1 MLSQFDRARKGFW
14 HLRKGGIR
22 QFIKWKR
29 RSRYYHFVTTP
40 LNLKNSDDSVNASRY
55 PSVQPIERPK
65 SFPGLKVGVILDE
78 FSLRAWTPEFETV
91 LVTPDGWRDELVDDP
106 IDMLFVESAWAG
118 NHGAWQYQL
127 TGSIAPRQ
135 DLVDLVEYCKQQS
148 IPTVFWNKEDPSHFD
163 DFIDTAKLFDV
174 VFTTDSTL
182 VPQYKEILGHDRVDS
197 LSFAAQPSIHNPI
210 RIPGLQQ
217 NEDIA
222 FAGMYFKHKFP
233 ERKEQMDLLF
243 GAAVSVVNRGRY
255 KFDIFSR
262 HHGGNENYQF
272 PTPFDK
278 HVVGALPYEKM
289 LAAYRNYKV
298 FLNVNS
304 VTQSPSMCARR
315 VFEILA
321 SGTPVVSSESAALPE
336 FFGEHQ
342 VPVVRDDK
350 TAQHVLRS
358 VLNSPQAR
366 DRMVHTAQR
375 EIWAKHTYA
384 HRAEK
389 ILDSVGLNVNSPFL
403 TMPSISAIVSTYRP
417 SFVRSVIDTVASQK
431 HVNPELVL
439 LTHGFEG
446 NGAELRAYAA
456 EQGIDRFTL
465 LTGPASDPLG
475 VCLNRLVAAASG
487 DVIAN
492 FDDDD
497 FYGEHYLLDSIHAMK
512 YSNADLV
519 GKFATYMYSEDDDM
533 ITLRNPGKENMHTD
547 FITGATFVGWREVFT
562 RNPFLPMSRGED
574 SRFLTSVEQS
584 GAKIFAGD
592 RFNFMQIRGTHA
604 HTWSV
609 NKLELYANSVVESYG
624 KNIRHLEI

>member
-1 MLSQFDRARKGFW
+1 MPSQFDRVRKGFW
-14 HLRKGGIR
+14 HLRKGGFK
-22 QFIKWKR
+22 QFVKWRR

-40 LNLKNSDDSVNASRY
+40 LSVKNSDDTVNASRY
-55 PSVQPIERPK
+55 PSVQPVDRPK

-118 NHGAWQYQL
+118 NHGAWKYQL

-135 DLVDLVEYCKQQS
+135 DLVELVEYCKQQS
-148 IPTVFWNKEDPSHFD
+148 IPTVFWNKEDPAHFD
-163 DFIDTAKLFDV
+163 DFIDTAKLFDA
-174 VFTTDSTL
+174 VFTTDSKL
-182 VPQYKEILGHDRVDS
+182 IPQYKEMLGHDRVDS

-210 RIPGLQQ
+210 RIQGLQQ
-217 NEDIA
+217 NEDMA
-222 FAGMYFKHKFP
+222 FAGMYFQHKFP
-233 ERKEQMDLLF
+233 ERKEQMELLF
-243 GAAVSVVNRGRY
+243 GSAVSVVNRGRY

-262 HHGGNENYQF
+262 HHGGNANYQF
-272 PTPFDK
+272 PAPYDK
-278 HVVGALPYEKM
+278 HVIGALPYEKM

-304 VTQSPSMCARR
+304 VTESPSMCARR

-321 SGTPVVSSESAALPE
+321 SGTPVVSGESAAIPR
-336 FFGEHQ
+336 FFREDQ
-342 VPVVRDDK
+342 VPVVKDEK
-350 TAQHVLRS
+350 TAAFVLRS
-358 VLNSPQAR
+358 ILNSPQGR

-384 HRAEK
+384 HRAKK
-389 ILDSVGLNVNSPFL
+389 ILDSVRLKVKSPFL
-403 TMPSISAIVSTYRP
+403 TMPSVSAIVSTNRP
-417 SFVRSVIDTVASQK
+417 NFVRSVIDTVASQK
-431 HVNPELVL
+431 QVNPELVL
-439 LTHGFEG
+439 LTHGFEE
-446 NGAELRAYAA
+446 NETELRAYAVD
-456 EQGIDRFTL
+456 QGIEHFTL
-465 LTGPASDPLG
+465 LTAAASDPLG
-475 VCLNRLVAAASG
+475 LCLNKLVASATG
-487 DVIAN
+487 EVIAN

-497 FYGEHYLLDSIHAMK
+497 FYGEHYLLDSINAMK

-519 GKFATYMYSEDDDM
+519 GKFATYMYSADDDM
-533 ITLRNPGKENMHTD
+533 ITLRNPGKENMYTD

-562 RNPFLPMSRGED
+562 RNPFLPMSQGED

-592 RFNFMQIRGTHA
+592 RFNFMQIRGKHA

-624 KNIRHLEI
+624 LNTRHVVN